1 MLLAVADRYLKLLQY
16 QAMSTY
22 RIAITLSLFA
32 VRHRSNRNG
41 PLVGMDVFGLELDN
55 FPKGSISPI

>member
-1 MLLAVADRYLKLLQY
+1 MLLAVVDRYLRLLQY

-22 RIAITLSLFA
+22 RITITLSLLA

-41 PLVGMDVFGLELDN
+41 SLVEVDVLGLELDN
-55 FPKGSISPI
+55 FPEGIVSPF